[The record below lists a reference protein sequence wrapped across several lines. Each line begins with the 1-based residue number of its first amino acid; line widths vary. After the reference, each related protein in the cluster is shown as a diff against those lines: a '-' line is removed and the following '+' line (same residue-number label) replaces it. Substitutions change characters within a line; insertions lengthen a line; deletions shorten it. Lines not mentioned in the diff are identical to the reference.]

1 MGFVVGSHCRCAAVP
16 ARKAGPGRP
25 QEALDNPTTTK
36 ANFNLVT
43 PDRPSSTHV
52 FNWYIC
58 FERLYRVR
66 RRRLE
71 DAADRLQRVGCG
83 PTVLAADQKRQF
95 ALRKLRANT
104 KQKCV
109 QLDHKRV
116 YTCFNQETAL
126 GCKEVRLLWVTS
138 LLQR

>member
-71 DAADRLQRVGCG
+71 DAADRLQRVGFPRSQLRRLPAISAQSIWEQILGEPRSCDARDRRIL
-83 PTVLAADQKRQF
+83 PAAVS
-95 ALRKLRANT
+95 LRVPN
-104 KQKCV
+104 
-109 QLDHKRV
+109 
-116 YTCFNQETAL
+116 
-126 GCKEVRLLWVTS
+126 
-138 LLQR
+138 